1 MITSRRTQKK
11 MKHHKNSRDAASP
24 APLSPQ
30 QIPAA
35 AAFVPTPQQQ
45 APLSARRN
53 STPTLPAAAQS
64 SQTYVVLRTPA
75 VAIAQFL
82 INAQIIRNQ
91 RNCLQAIISTH
102 F

>member
-1 MITSRRTQKK
+1 

-24 APLSPQ
+24 APPSRQ
-30 QIPAA
+30 QTPIA
-35 AAFVPTPQQQ
+35 AAFVPAPRQQYPPI
-45 APLSARRN
+45 ALRN
-53 STPTLPAAAQS
+53 STPTLTAAAQS

-91 RNCLQAIISTH
+91 RKCLKTIISTR

>member
-1 MITSRRTQKK
+1 

-30 QIPAA
+30 QIPTA

-45 APLSARRN
+45 APLSALRN

-64 SQTYVVLRTPA
+64 SPTYVVLRTPV

-82 INAQIIRNQ
+82 INALIIRNQ
-91 RNCLQAIISTH
+91 HKCLKTIISTQ